1 LRLSSLSQPE
11 AEIVSSV
18 HIPAFLFYSMTIDW
32 QHSGHQKTM
41 AALSVEEPNIGRKK
55 YNFGKNVLYTIWLE
69 DWRFPPRIGQVG
81 SDR

>member
-1 LRLSSLSQPE
+1 
-11 AEIVSSV
+11 
-18 HIPAFLFYSMTIDW
+18 
-32 QHSGHQKTM
+32 M